1 MITIGTILK
10 VADNTGA
17 KTVKCIKLLCPT
29 QAASVGDCI
38 LVSVRSVRSS
48 FSSTGK
54 TVTGSSG
61 DLKRNLKKGQIFKA
75 LIIRTKKPIFK
86 SIRKYG
92 LALSFTENAVV
103 LISSQ
108 TETNNMAQLIGSR
121 IFGPITRDLREK
133 KFLGIISKAKRM
145 L

>member
-1 MITIGTILK
+1 MITIGTRFK

-38 LVSVRSVRSS
+38 LVSVTSVRSS
-48 FSSTGK
+48 LTGK

-75 LIIRTKKPIFK
+75 LIIRTKKPNFQ